1 MPGSANLDFL
11 CLRRKGEHAQTRLR
25 AAVRHVG
32 TETWSDSSVCF
43 YFSLYYFEAPVDD
56 EDGDEDED
64 GQHRQRS
71 SDHVADVKTF
81 AFYSGKEKRDE
92 RVSEGFTPRVL
103 FSSVRR
109 CLERKLVPCGA
120 DTTLLWTQPSATPLF
135 SVQLEEQRSVSKLAH
150 KL

>member
-1 MPGSANLDFL
+1 M
-11 CLRRKGEHAQTRLR
+11 
-25 AAVRHVG
+25 
-32 TETWSDSSVCF
+32 
-43 YFSLYYFEAPVDD
+43 YYFEAPVDD

-81 AFYSGKEKRDE
+81 AFYSRKEKRDE
-92 RVSEGFTPRVL
+92 RVSEGFNPRVL
-103 FSSVRR
+103 FSSVEQRVRR
-109 CLERKLVPCGA
+109 CLERKLLPCGA
-120 DTTLLWTQPSATPLF
+120 DTTLLWTQPSTVPLF